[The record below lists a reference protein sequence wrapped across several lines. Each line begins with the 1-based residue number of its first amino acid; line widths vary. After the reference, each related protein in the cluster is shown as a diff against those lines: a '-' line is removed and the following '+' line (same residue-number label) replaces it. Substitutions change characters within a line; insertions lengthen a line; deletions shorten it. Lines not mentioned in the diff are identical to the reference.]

1 MTTTNKLADITGED
15 LDHIMKLVPR
25 LDASDSDKDLLLRMV
40 RYVDQLIKLL
50 KSSKVSIHRLKA
62 LMGFKTELLKKL
74 EAAQE

>member
-15 LDHIMKLVPR
+15 LDYIMKLVPQ

-40 RYVDQLIKLL
+40 KYVDQLIKLF